1 MTRFAS
7 AAPATR
13 AGLVAAAVLAGL
25 VLFAV
30 GALTISLIGLGRFSA
45 EIDPVRVPAW
55 FFYYRHDPEVRRW
68 FAVGAGSMGWFC

>member
-30 GALTISLIGLGRFSA
+30 GALTIALIGLGRFSGD
-45 EIDPVRVPAW
+45 IDPARLAGVRQSLPAW
-55 FFYYRHDPEVRRW
+55 RHRVL
-68 FAVGAGSMGWFC
+68 